1 MGYAMAI
8 DGPAGAGKSTIAKL
22 TAKELGLIYIDT
34 GAMYRGV
41 ALYFIDNNID
51 YTDENEAKKVCD
63 NIDITIKYED
73 GIQQLIL
80 NGRNVTSLIRQEQ
93 VGKAASAVA
102 KHSCI
107 REKLVELQRRLAEDN
122 NIIMDGRDIGTKV
135 LPNANLKIY
144 LTASSMVRAER
155 RYNELKAKNIEC
167 DINEIEKDIIA
178 RDTEDMN
185 REISP
190 LRQASDAMLLDT
202 SDMNIDEVVSYIK
215 NIYRENM
222 N

>member
-1 MGYAMAI
+1 MAI

-22 TAKELGLIYIDT
+22 AAKELGLIYIDT

-51 YTDENEAKKVCD
+51 YTDENEAKKACD
-63 NIDITIKYED
+63 NTDITIKYES
-73 GIQQLIL
+73 GMQQLIL
-80 NGRNVTSLIRQEQ
+80 NGNNVTSLIRQEQ

-102 KHSCI
+102 KHLCV

-122 NIIMDGRDIGTKV
+122 NVIMDGRDIGTKV

-190 LRQASDAMLLDT
+190 LRQAPDAMLLDT

-215 NIYRENM
+215 NIYRESLH
-222 N
+222 